1 MPDIQEGAPMGRGD
15 FRFWTPPAGFTVK
28 VGPEERPV
36 VLPDLPLPLKRQLQ
50 TGEAPAADA
59 IGSSLYDYLRQFP
72 DGANNRQYAEL
83 LRDAWP
89 HYLADLGAMALMLDH
104 KEVDPPYVKRKI
116 NALKILALLE
126 PENAG
131 LHQQIGMACF
141 HLALNYQEM
150 SSSRQHLQQALKHL
164 HLALEH
170 RPGDPASLNLLGQT
184 DFLLGDYPAAARS
197 WRQLHDHLAPSPARE
212 ALAARLERITRAG
225 MPDHPLVEELEAVG
239 HALELCG
246 EERFAE
252 ARLLLDQLEEQGELP
267 RELPAAEFYYLL
279 GVCRERTG
287 EPAGAFDAFSKA
299 LELDSDYQPARDGIE
314 RIQGEKGDKA

>member
-1 MPDIQEGAPMGRGD
+1 MGRLE
-15 FRFWTPPAGFTVK
+15 FRFWTAPPGFTVK

-36 VLPDLPLPLKRQLQ
+36 VLPDLPLPLKRKFLN
-50 TGEAPAADA
+50 GEAPSVDA
-59 IGSSLYDYLRQFP
+59 IGSSIYDYLRQFP
-72 DGANNRQYAEL
+72 DCAHNRQYAEL

-150 SSSRQHLQQALKHL
+150 SASRQHLQQALKHL
-164 HLALEH
+164 HLALAQQ
-170 RPGDPASLNLLGQT
+170 PGDMASLNLLGQT
-184 DFLLGDYPAAARS
+184 DFLLGDYPAAVRS
-197 WRQLHDHLAPSPARE
+197 WRQLHDRLAPSPARE
-212 ALAARLERITRAG
+212 ALAARLERVNQAG

-239 HALELCG
+239 QALELCG

-252 ARLLLDQLEEQGELP
+252 ARSLLDYLEEQGELP

-279 GVCRERTG
+279 GICRERTG
-287 EPAGAFDAFSKA
+287 EPAGAFDAYRRA
-299 LELDSDYQPARDGIE
+299 LELDSSCEPARDGIE
-314 RIQGEKGDKA
+314 RIQGKERDQA